1 MKYHKYEII
10 KIRDGSLGDDYGREN
25 QFYYRIMKDGK
36 FVANALTLSNA
47 KEFIDC
53 GEDWNVLC

>member
-10 KIRDGSLGDDYGREN
+10 KIRDESLGDDGGSP
-25 QFYYRIMKDGK
+25 FYYRIMKDGK
-36 FVANALTLSNA
+36 FVTNAFTLSNA

>member
-10 KIRDGSLGDDYGREN
+10 KIRDESLDDDYGREH

-36 FVANALTLSNA
+36 FVTNAFTLSNA